1 MITATSGITLNH
13 GWTGGYRFKPPG
25 PVPSRPLPIEWA
37 ENTGESVLFVI
48 DGNVEWIKAMWKPF
62 YHMIKNGSIVDK
74 GNLTIEITVD
84 GVTETVVFEP
94 EDEGFYSILVS
105 NPIVIN
111 QHPSKS
117 DNSMLA
123 DLGWKWNGE
132 VFHQ

>member
-1 MITATSGITLNH
+1 
-13 GWTGGYRFKPPG
+13 
-25 PVPSRPLPIEWA
+25 
-37 ENTGESVLFVI
+37 
-48 DGNVEWIKAMWKPF
+48 
-62 YHMIKNGSIVDK
+62 MIKNGSIVDK
-74 GNLTIEITVD
+74 GNLTVEITID